1 MTPVIRPP
9 FPNPFRWPEVQRSQL
24 SSRSPFWISSHFYDG
39 SSFPL
44 FADSQLKLIHEQT
57 PNYLSHQDFALK
69 RSSQYICE
77 EDGEFEYVLEVNDL
91 WVNKV
96 SKTVK
101 DLKKNVYKQRN
112 RKRWSKNRPNF
123 SRTGV

>member
-24 SSRSPFWISSHFYDG
+24 SSRSPIWISSHFYD
-39 SSFPL
+39 SCSFPL
-44 FADSQLKLIHEQT
+44 FADSQFKFIHEQT
-57 PNYLSHQDFALK
+57 PNYVSHQDDVLK

-123 SRTGV
+123 SRTGI